1 MSCSDNTLAEE
12 CSTMPKLAN
21 YTINGN
27 AKFLQAGVQKEERS
41 GEDSTQFK
49 KGVVQYSFV
58 KSNSTKQFASHADYL
73 VWKRMNAQLHFNGRS
88 VANKVV
94 PNP

>member
-1 MSCSDNTLAEE
+1 MSCSDDTLTQE
-12 CSTMPKLAN
+12 CPTLPKLAN
-21 YTINGN
+21 YAKGD

-49 KGVVQYSFV
+49 KGIVQYSYV
-58 KSNSTKQFASHADYL
+58 KSNQTKQFASHADYL
-73 VWKRMNAQLHFNGRS
+73 VWKRMNAQLHFLGRS

-94 PNP
+94 P